1 MNTSQI
7 AKSPLLQR
15 AEFELEKRKY
25 LVRSILAAVALI
37 LIVAALEQAATGSA
51 FSSIQVCRGVSA

>member
-7 AKSPLLQR
+7 SKSPLLQR
-15 AEFELEKRKY
+15 AEFELGKRKY
-25 LVRSILAAVALI
+25 LVRSVLVAIAMMLF
-37 LIVAALEQAATGSA
+37 VAALEQAATGSA